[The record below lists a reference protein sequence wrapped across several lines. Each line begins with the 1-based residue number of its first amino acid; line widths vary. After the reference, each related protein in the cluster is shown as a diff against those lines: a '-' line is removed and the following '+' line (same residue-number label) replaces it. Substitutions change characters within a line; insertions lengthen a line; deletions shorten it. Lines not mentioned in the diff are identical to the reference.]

1 MDNISNEF
9 KNVLIVL
16 VVFLVLDI
24 PMLTIINKD
33 MYQNLLKNINNGAS
47 VDTKTLVFSAI
58 ITYLLLAYG
67 LYYFAIK
74 PNSLY
79 NAALFGLVVYGV
91 YDFTNLATLAKY
103 GVKEAII
110 DTTWGTFLCIL
121 TTVVVKRLL

>member
-1 MDNISNEF
+1 MDNILNEF

-16 VVFLVLDI
+16 VVFLVLDV

-33 MYQNLLKNINNGAS
+33 MYQNLLNNINNGAT
-47 VDTKTLVFSAI
+47 VETKTIIFSAI

-67 LYYFAIK
+67 LYHFAIK

-103 GVKEAII
+103 GFKEAII
-110 DTTWGTFLCIL
+110 DTIWGTVLCFL